1 MLFLSYWL
9 FSWLMDVSHPYNS
22 NPLDITI
29 FGGTGKT
36 GLLLIEKALKSG
48 HIVTVFARTRSKI
61 SIQHKNLKI
70 AKGELNEPNSIE
82 EAIKN
87 ADAVISVLGPSQNT
101 KGLVIADG
109 IKNIVDAMKKNG
121 VKRLIA
127 TATPSFKDR
136 NDKFQFGFS
145 FGIFMVKALIKDS
158 YNNIVLTG
166 KHISESDLDWTI
178 VRLPMLSDKP
188 ASGKIHAGYTGDGT
202 VNLFS
207 LSRADLA
214 DFLLQQIDDK
224 KWLNKSPVISN

>member
-1 MLFLSYWL
+1 M
-9 FSWLMDVSHPYNS
+9 N
-22 NPLDITI
+22 ITV
-29 FGGTGKT
+29 FGGTGAT

-48 HIVTVFARTRSKI
+48 HSVTVLARTPSKI
-61 SIQHKNLKI
+61 SIKNDNLRI
-70 AKGELNEPNSIE
+70 VKGELTETNKIE

-87 ADAVISVLGPSQNT
+87 ADAVISVLGPDQKT

-109 IKNIVDAMKKNG
+109 IKNIVGTMKKNG

-127 TATPSFKDR
+127 TATPSFKDS
-136 NDKFQFGFS
+136 NDKFQFGFA
-145 FGIFMVKALIKDS
+145 FGVFMVKALIKDS

-166 KHISESDLDWTI
+166 KHISESGLDWTI

-188 ASGKIHAGYTGDGT
+188 ASGKINAGYTGDGT
-202 VNLFS
+202 VSLFS

-214 DFLLQQIDDK
+214 DFLLQQLNDK

>member
-1 MLFLSYWL
+1 M
-9 FSWLMDVSHPYNS
+9 N
-22 NPLDITI
+22 ITI

-48 HIVTVFARTRSKI
+48 HTVTVFARTPSKI
-61 SIQHKNLKI
+61 SIQHNNLKI
-70 AKGELNEPNSIE
+70 VKGELEEHGKIE

-87 ADAVISVLGPSQNT
+87 ADAVLSVLGPTQKT
-101 KGLVIADG
+101 KGLALAKG
-109 IKNIVDAMKKNG
+109 IKNIVDAMKINN

-127 TATPSFKDR
+127 TATPAYKDS
-136 NDKFQFGFS
+136 NDKFQIGFA

-166 KHISESDLDWTI
+166 NYIAESGLDWTI

-188 ASGKIHAGYTGDGT
+188 ANGKINAGYTGDGT
-202 VNLFS
+202 VSLFS

-214 DFLLQQIDDK
+214 DFLLQQVDNK
-224 KWLNKSPVISN
+224 KWLRKSPVISN